1 MAQAIVLKKII
12 EELALCAQQIQEEEL
27 QEFAE
32 LILSANRIFI
42 AGAGR
47 SGFVARAFANR
58 LMHLGRTVFVVGEP
72 TTPAIKEGD
81 LLIIGSGSGETGS
94 LITMANKVKKLGAM
108 LATITIFPQATIG
121 SLSNR
126 IIKIPGVTPKS
137 KLKNTFVSFQPMG
150 NSFEQL
156 TWLVYD
162 NLIMI
167 LMDKLHK
174 TSEEMFVL
182 HANLE

>member
-1 MAQAIVLKKII
+1 MAQAVYLKKIM
-12 EELALCAQQIQEEEL
+12 EELQTGAALISEEEL
-27 QEFAE
+27 QDFAE
-32 LILSANRIFI
+32 MISQSKRIFV

-47 SGFVARAFANR
+47 SGFAARAFSNR
-58 LMHLGRTVFVVGEP
+58 LMHLGLTVYFVGES
-72 TTPAIKEGD
+72 TTPAVGEGD

-94 LITMANKVKKLGAM
+94 LVIMAKKAKKLGVK
-108 LATITIFPQATIG
+108 LAVVTIFPDAAIG
-121 SLSNR
+121 SLADK

-137 KLKNTFVSFQPMG
+137 SFQSSFESFQPMG

-167 LMDKLHK
+167 LMEKK
-174 TSEEMFVL
+174 NRTAEEMFQL